1 MALRYTEMMSNLLY
15 GAAPWLASLVYLL
28 LGARSLRQVPDGKTD
43 RLFFQSV
50 LLLGLCLHGL
60 TLLPTWFGHQ
70 DMTFGFAV
78 ALSWMAWLTLVMLWT
93 ESWSHRMA
101 RVGLLVYLIAAALVL
116 LPLAFP
122 GGVRLAD
129 PGVLFRSHI
138 LVAMLAYSAFAV
150 AAGQALLMLAQS
162 RALHKPSRSNQW
174 LVNLPPL
181 LAMDASLS
189 RSVGLG
195 FVLLTATLMT
205 GGLVNELAGGPWL
218 KSDHKTVFT
227 VMTWLSA
234 GLFLWGRWRWGWRGR
249 LAARFAIGGFGLLL
263 LAYVG
268 SRFVLEVFLG
278 RVA

>member
-1 MALRYTEMMSNLLY
+1 M
-15 GAAPWLASLVYLL
+15 
-28 LGARSLRQVPDGKTD
+28 LGARSLRPGLDQGSD
-43 RLFFQSV
+43 RRFFQW
-50 LLLGLCLHGL
+50 LLLAGLCLHGL
-60 TLLPTWFGHQ
+60 TLLPAWFGHQ
-70 DMTFGFAV
+70 DITFGFAV

-101 RVGLLVYLIAAALVL
+101 RVGLWVYLMAASLVL
-116 LPLAFP
+116 LPTAFP

-129 PGVLFRSHI
+129 PGALFRSHI

-150 AAGQALLMLAQS
+150 ASGQALLMLAQS
-162 RALHKPSRSNQW
+162 RALHRPSRSNQW
-174 LVNLPPL
+174 LVDLPPL

-195 FVLLTATLMT
+195 FALLSATLLT
-205 GGLVNELAGGPWL
+205 GGLVNDLAGDPWL

>member
-1 MALRYTEMMSNLLY
+1 MSNLLY
-15 GAAPWLASLVYLL
+15 GAAPWLASLTYVL
-28 LGARSLRQVPDGKTD
+28 LGVRSLRPELGSGADQ
-43 RLFFQSV
+43 RFFQLV
-50 LLLGLCLHGL
+50 LPLGLCLQGL
-60 TLLPTWFGHQ
+60 TLLPTWFGGHE
-70 DMTFGFAV
+70 MTFGFAV
-78 ALSWMAWLTLVMLWT
+78 ALSWMAWLTLGMLWA
-93 ESWSHRMA
+93 ESWSYRLA
-101 RVGLLVYLIAAALVL
+101 RVGVVVYLISAALVL

-122 GGVRLAD
+122 GRVRLPD
-129 PGVLFRSHI
+129 PDLLFRSHI

-150 AAGQALLMLAQS
+150 ASGQALLMLAQS

-174 LVNLPPL
+174 LVDLPPL

-195 FVLLTATLMT
+195 FVLLTATLAT
-205 GGLVNELAGGPWL
+205 GGLVNQLAGAPWL

-278 RVA
+278 RMA

>member
-1 MALRYTEMMSNLLY
+1 M
-15 GAAPWLASLVYLL
+15 ASLAYLM
-28 LGARSLRQVPDGKTD
+28 LGARSLRPSLDPGSD
-43 RLFFQSV
+43 RRFFQW
-50 LLLGLCLHGL
+50 LLLAGLCLHGL
-60 TLLPTWFGHQ
+60 TLLPAWFGHQ
-70 DMTFGFAV
+70 DITFGFAV
-78 ALSWMAWLTLVMLWT
+78 ALSWMAWLTLVLLWT

-101 RVGLLVYLIAAALVL
+101 RVGLWVYLIAAALVL

-129 PGVLFRSHI
+129 PGALFRSHI

-150 AAGQALLMLAQS
+150 ASGQALLMLAQS
-162 RALHKPSRSNQW
+162 RALHRPSRSTQW
-174 LVNLPPL
+174 LVDLPPL

-195 FVLLTATLMT
+195 FALLSATLLT
-205 GGLVNELAGGPWL
+205 GGLVNDLAGVPWL